1 VVVGIL
7 YWHSLLLRG
16 GGRDMQGLGREA
28 LLVRPFVRPRVV
40 PVVWV
45 VRGRPL
51 LDCNLQGLVGGVQGM
66 GCCCYR
72 RIHYA
77 VFLR

>member
-1 VVVGIL
+1 
-7 YWHSLLLRG
+7 
-16 GGRDMQGLGREA
+16 
-28 LLVRPFVRPRVV
+28 VV

-51 LDCNLQGLVGGVQGM
+51 LDCSLQGLVSGVQGM
-66 GCCCYR
+66 GCYCCR
-72 RIHYA
+72 RIHCA